1 MEYIGYIKYQG
12 PHIQHGLFGAREAA
26 TALRGFDEMFR
37 YFLIKEDPEFAK
49 IQFDL
54 PVKVE
59 EGSWE
64 LLIPDAIERLM
75 YVAAGSGIAFC
86 TLKKYFETTA
96 EIAAK
101 DGIFQTGA
109 AKDARLIF
117 QKAFQMAQWVIK
129 LVSHVK
135 GFHKK
140 FDHVKIGAD
149 ESVKITNDEG
159 GELLVPLEV
168 LKLLDKCPQNLF
180 SNLACIVTQEQEL
193 EIGVK
198 VNDQLEAVKISFAER
213 SYFYVEEE
221 EEEAILPDLIDG
233 ETVTLTGMVTRAN
246 ETAQSI
252 GFSYQ
257 GHVITCK
264 PENGKRLADFKN
276 LLISQNHKY
285 LYVPLMDLTG
295 VVERKTPKG
304 EDKDRIRIFF
314 SKLEPND
321 VPDEDGPEEPDLFDN
336 KEENETIPSHKQEP
350 DKTGE

>member
-26 TALRGFDEMFR
+26 TALRGFDEMLR
-37 YFLIKEDPEFAK
+37 YFLIKEAPELANLK
-49 IQFDL
+49 FDL
-54 PVKVE
+54 PIKVE

-64 LLIPDAIERLM
+64 LLTPDAIEHLL
-75 YVAAGSGIAFC
+75 YVTAGSGIGFC
-86 TLKKYFETTA
+86 TLKKYFETAA

-129 LVSHVK
+129 FISHVK
-135 GFHKK
+135 GFYKK
-140 FDHVKIGAD
+140 FTHAKIGEN
-149 ESVKITNDEG
+149 ESVKIKNDDG
-159 GELLVPLEV
+159 AELTVPLEI

-180 SNLACIVTQEQEL
+180 SDLVSIVSPEQEL

-198 VNDQLEAVKISFAER
+198 VNDQLETVRISFAER

-221 EEEAILPDLIDG
+221 KEAILPDLIDG

-246 ETAQSI
+246 ESAQSI
-252 GFSYQ
+252 GFLYQ
-257 GHVITCK
+257 EHVITCK
-264 PENGKRLADFKN
+264 PETGKTLADFKDV
-276 LLISQNHKY
+276 LISQNKKH
-285 LYVPLMDLTG
+285 LYVPLMNLTG
-295 VVERKTPKG
+295 VVERRTPQG

-314 SKLEPND
+314 SQLEPND
-321 VPDEDGPEEPDLFDN
+321 VPEEDDGSETPDLFEA
-336 KEENETIPSHKQEP
+336 KGKAETAPKQES

>member
-12 PHIQHGLFGAREAA
+12 PHIQNGLFGAREAA

-37 YFLIKEDPEFAK
+37 YFLIKEEPAFAK
-49 IQFDL
+49 IKFDL

-64 LLIPDAIERLM
+64 LLIPDAIEHLM
-75 YVAAGSGIAFC
+75 YVAAGSGIVFC
-86 TLKKYFETTA
+86 TLKKYFETMA
-96 EIAAK
+96 DIAAK

-109 AKDARLIF
+109 AKDVKLIF

-140 FDHVKIGAD
+140 FVHVKIDTD
-149 ESVKITNDEG
+149 EVVKITNDDG
-159 GELLVPLEV
+159 GELLVPLSV
-168 LKLLDKCPQNLF
+168 FILLDKCPQNLF
-180 SNLACIVTQEQEL
+180 SDLVSIVSRDQEL

-198 VNDQLEAVKISFAER
+198 VNDKIEAVRISFAER
-213 SYFYVEEE
+213 GYFYVEDEE
-221 EEEAILPDLIDG
+221 DETILPDLIDG

-246 ETAQSI
+246 ESAQSI
-252 GFSYQ
+252 GFLYQ
-257 GHVITCK
+257 EHVITCK
-264 PENGKRLADFKN
+264 PENGKKLADFKN
-276 LLISQNHKY
+276 VLISQNRKH
-285 LYVPLMDLTG
+285 LYVPLMNLTG
-295 VVERKTPKG
+295 VVERRTPQG

-321 VPDEDGPEEPDLFDN
+321 IPEDDDMETPDLFDDERQN
-336 KEENETIPSHKQEP
+336 VSASSQEP
-350 DKTGE
+350 PPNKTGE